1 MARRQPKPT
10 RPQQFQGRTDA
21 PGFAS
26 RIRSPQQPAAA
37 AAALTSMFAPAAVM
51 ARRPNMKRGRGGRGR

>member
-1 MARRQPKPT
+1 MAKRPANKPT
-10 RPQQFQGRTDA
+10 RPIQGRTDA

-37 AAALTSMFAPAAVM
+37 AAAAAMRALLPFAAIGK
-51 ARRPNMKRGRGGRGR
+51 RPEMKRGRGGRGR